1 MDGGSEAVRMWL
13 VRPMRGG
20 VAFLPGLG
28 TDKVSHCSVRL
39 VDVKSFSPL
48 SLGLRLLRNWFVEA
62 GDRLLLFIS
71 RLIVQTFTRR
81 HFQQ

>member
-1 MDGGSEAVRMWL
+1 MWL
-13 VRPMRGG
+13 IRPLRDG
-20 VAFLPGLG
+20 VAFLPAAGLG
-28 TDKVSHCSVRL
+28 TDKVSHCSVQL
-39 VDVKSFSPL
+39 VDVDSFSPL

-62 GDRLLLFIS
+62 EDLLLLFIS